1 MKVLSVVGAK
11 GFHMSIVYKH
21 LFVFMFLLIT
31 TRSWKIKNDKIKDVK
46 VALFTDFI
54 LDGNK
59 LEGNGCV

>member
-1 MKVLSVVGAK
+1 
-11 GFHMSIVYKH
+11 